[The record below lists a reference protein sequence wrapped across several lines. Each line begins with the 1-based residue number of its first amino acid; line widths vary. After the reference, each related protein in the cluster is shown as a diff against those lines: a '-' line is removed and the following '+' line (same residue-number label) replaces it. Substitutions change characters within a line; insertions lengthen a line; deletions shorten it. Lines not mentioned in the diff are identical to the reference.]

1 VRGAAARGARMSEA
15 RAAPREL
22 SSIDARALERAL
34 GAVLVPQLR
43 VGEALPEGAWLAR
56 HPPLWCIAFGRGRD
70 GSTRAGMAELLRAWR
85 AQCAARGAPRPRA
98 CADLEEGA
106 GLHAPE
112 ATRLP
117 PALALAAADAGR
129 VARGATEGEPDW
141 IERAGWWCG
150 REARALGIEL
160 VLGPVLDV
168 NTRADNPI
176 IATRSFGDEVGA
188 VSERG
193 RRYALG
199 LRRGGAAACAK
210 HFPGHGDSALDSH
223 AHLPRI
229 EGERALF
236 ERRELVPF
244 AGLLRGPEACEF
256 VMAAH
261 LDAPALT
268 GVPGLA
274 TSCSPRVLQQLLRVA
289 LGFRGA
295 VLSDA
300 LDMGALAQPGAC
312 GAGSSSPAVAALA
325 AGCDG
330 LLCPAEP
337 ERALS
342 ELQQA
347 LERGALDPRR
357 VVRAARRMQA
367 ASSLWSERESS
378 RRGSAHE
385 VWSRRARAA
394 WAEARAP
401 DQEPLGGPAARAFA
415 LAAARAALCSAGAPW
430 PLAPL
435 ERAHCERALAPLADA
450 RSAWCALE
458 PGPRAAGAARV
469 ACAAAR
475 VGAGRGR
482 AGLEPEHERELVA
495 HVLSGEPSAMPRALV
510 WMAAPHAL
518 PNELRRALDSRRIA
532 LLHAFAPSPPMLAAV
547 LDFLA
552 QPGACA
558 GRLPLRASAPR

>member
-1 VRGAAARGARMSEA
+1 MKGA
-15 RAAPREL
+15 RAATHGEPH
-22 SSIDARALERAL
+22 ARARELERAI

-43 VGEALPEGAWLAR
+43 VGEPLPSGAWLAR
-56 HPPLWCIAFGRGRD
+56 HPPLWCIAFGRARD
-70 GSTRAGMAELLRAWR
+70 GSTQPGLVELLRAWR
-85 AQCAARGAPRPRA
+85 AECAARAAPRPRA

-129 VARGATEGEPDW
+129 AARGAHASEPDW
-141 IERAGWWCG
+141 IERAGWWCA

-160 VLGPVLDV
+160 VLAPVLDV

-176 IATRSFGDEVGA
+176 IATRSFGDEVHA

-199 LRRGGAAACAK
+199 LRRGGAASCAK

-229 EGERALF
+229 EGERELF

-244 AGLLRGPEACEF
+244 AGRLRGAEAAES

-268 GVPGLA
+268 GAPGRA
-274 TSCSPRVLQQLLRVA
+274 TSCSPRVLHELLRGGLA
-289 LGFRGA
+289 FRGT
-295 VLSDA
+295 VFSDA
-300 LDMGALAQPGAC
+300 LDMGALAEPGAC
-312 GAGSSSPAVAALA
+312 GGEHESPALAALA

-330 LLCPAEP
+330 LLCPADP
-337 ERALS
+337 ERAAR
-342 ELQQA
+342 ELLHA

-357 VVRAARRMQA
+357 LARAARRMRALAAHWSASSAAPGAA
-367 ASSLWSERESS
+367 ASAGWARRPRALWGEPDASAGERELEVL
-378 RRGSAHE
+378 GS
-385 VWSRRARAA
+385 RAA
-394 WAEARAP
+394 RE
-401 DQEPLGGPAARAFA
+401 FA
-415 LAAARAALCSAGAPW
+415 LAAARAALCSAGAAW
-430 PLAPL
+430 PLPPMAG
-435 ERAHCERALAPLADA
+435 ERVARELAPLADA
-450 RSAWCALE
+450 RSTWRELE
-458 PGPRAAGAARV
+458 LESAAGARLV
-469 ACAAAR
+469 CAAAR

-495 HVLSGEPSAMPRALV
+495 RLLEDGPRAAPRALV
-510 WMAAPHAL
+510 WLAAPRAL
-518 PNELRRALDSRRIA
+518 PAALERALARGQLA
-532 LLHAFAPSPPMLAAV
+532 VLHAFAPSPPMLAAV

-552 QPGACA
+552 RPAACA
-558 GRLPLRASAPR
+558 GRMPLRASSEPS

>member
-1 VRGAAARGARMSEA
+1 VSVQRVD
-15 RAAPREL
+15 PQL
-22 SSIDARALERAL
+22 DARSAERL
-34 GAVLVPQLR
+34 IGAVLVPQLR
-43 VGEALPEGAWLAR
+43 VGEALPSGDWLAR
-56 HPPLWCIAFGRGRD
+56 HPPLWCIAFGRARD
-70 GSTRAGMAELLRAWR
+70 GSTQAGLAELVRAWR
-85 AQCAARGAPRPRA
+85 AQCAARGAPRPRV

-129 VARGATEGEPDW
+129 AARGAPAAEPDW

-150 REARALGIEL
+150 REARALGVEL

-188 VSERG
+188 VARRG

-229 EGERALF
+229 EGGRELF
-236 ERRELVPF
+236 EQRELVPF
-244 AGLLRGPEACEF
+244 AGLLRGPEACEA

-268 GVPGLA
+268 GEPGLS

-289 LGFRGA
+289 LEFRGA

-300 LDMGALAQPGAC
+300 LDMGALATAGAR
-312 GAGSSSPAVAALA
+312 GRELRSSALAALA

-330 LLCPAEP
+330 LLCPADP
-337 ERALS
+337 ERAAH
-342 ELQQA
+342 ELVQA
-347 LERGALDPRR
+347 LASGALAPSRLL
-357 VVRAARRMQA
+357 RAARRMRALHAHWAPSPHSRA
-367 ASSLWSERESS
+367 AT
-378 RRGSAHE
+378 
-385 VWSRRARAA
+385 WSR
-394 WAEARAP
+394 
-401 DQEPLGGPAARAFA
+401 AARARQGELPADADAELGSRAAREFA
-415 LAAARAALCSAGAPW
+415 QAAARAALCLEGGAW
-430 PLAPL
+430 PLPPL
-435 ERAHCERALAPLADA
+435 RADPLAAALAPLADA
-450 RSAWCALE
+450 RSAWSAVALA
-458 PGPRAAGAARV
+458 PSAASAESLV
-469 ACAAAR
+469 VAAAR

-482 AGLEPEHERELVA
+482 AGLEPEHERELLA
-495 HVLSGEPSAMPRALV
+495 HVLAGEQRAARGLRALV
-510 WMAAPHAL
+510 WMAAPRAL
-518 PNELRRALDSRRIA
+518 PAELARAAARGELA
-532 LLHAFAPSPPMLAAV
+532 VLHAFAPSPPMLAAV
-547 LDFLA
+547 LDYLA
-552 QPGACA
+552 RPAACA
-558 GRLPLRASAPR
+558 GRMPLRAPAQPSAAALQ